1 MCCPTSSLTLSVNSV
16 YCIWLEFWAPQ
27 VCFTF
32 LSLNDTVISRDTL
45 APYHFVCYFRG
56 NFYIYTLID
65 FVVCVL
71 RVMCYFKQSSPTVN
85 NLMWMS
91 LIISH
96 RFLWVGWLSPGVN
109 IYVIWPDI
117 PTPIWRW
124 TILHSYQCVG
134 YVWFPQLC
142 SGGHCWTLEIWGSFF
157 KISSLIAIFP
167 F

>member
-96 RFLWVGWLSPGVN
+96 RFLSGMAGSRGKHIRDLARYSYTHMEMDYPALLPVCGICL
-109 IYVIWPDI
+109 I
-117 PTPIWRW
+117 PTALQWRALLNSW
-124 TILHSYQCVG
+124 NLG
-134 YVWFPQLC
+134 F
-142 SGGHCWTLEIWGSFF
+142 
-157 KISSLIAIFP
+157 IF
-167 F
+167 